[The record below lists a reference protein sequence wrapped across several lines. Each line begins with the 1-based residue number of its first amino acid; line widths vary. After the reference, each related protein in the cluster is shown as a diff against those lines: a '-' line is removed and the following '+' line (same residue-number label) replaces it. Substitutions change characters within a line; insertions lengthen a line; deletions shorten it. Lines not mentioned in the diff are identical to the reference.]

1 MIRCGIRLF
10 VISPADRRDRKGF
23 TISGRVWRTA
33 EQAMQHIETSL
44 AEGLAEGRSAAELSR
59 TIRQDLREPDRLFRR
74 VRDKN
79 GILQLSK
86 NAKAYHPGAGVYRS
100 SYKNA
105 LRLTR
110 TEINVSYAEADF
122 ERWQRL
128 DFVIGYEVRL
138 SNNHTCN
145 GHPFTDICDELAGK
159 YPKWFKFT
167 KWHPQCRCVCL
178 AIFDDDPGAGEV
190 RDVPANFKQWVTD
203 NQPRLDRSIKK
214 GTAPY
219 WVRDN
224 FSKQGKLTG
233 AGRKPATPRTT
244 GGGNKPPKP
253 PVTTTTA
260 PTDPDEERLMRE
272 TKDIMRRAREV
283 GDEVQ
288 SIAESIAG
296 RYDANCTPINY
307 KSEQSIIR
315 KVLTKREKKPSFGV
329 SDLKD
334 AARTTIIAGRER
346 IESVVEDLA
355 KEPAVK
361 LFQRDMGI
369 SAVKRQT
376 ADRYMGYTGTIVNLK
391 MPDGLLAEIQVNT
404 PKMIYAKEPREIAE
418 QLIGKE
424 KWLEIRRE
432 TGLEGGLGH
441 KMYEEIRVLKKGD
454 PRRAILKRQSEEYY
468 KHFQD

>member
-23 TISGRVWRTA
+23 NISGRVWRTA
-33 EQAMQHIETSL
+33 EQAREHIETSL

-59 TIRQDLREPDRLFRR
+59 TIRQDLREPARLYRR

-86 NAKAYHPGAGVYRS
+86 PAKAYHPGAGVYRS

-128 DFVIGYEVRL
+128 DFVVGYEVRL

-145 GHPFTDICDELAGK
+145 GQPFTDICDELAGK

-190 RDVPANFKQWVTD
+190 RDVPPNFKQWVTD

-224 FSKQGKLTG
+224 FSKEGKLTG
-233 AGRKPATPRTT
+233 AGRKPATPRTS

-253 PVTTTTA
+253 PRSST
-260 PTDPDEERLMRE
+260 PHTDAGDLFSTYRDYTEKGGGRMLIDTSFATEEKYKPDYYKVR
-272 TKDIMRRAREV
+272 KIGDSFARQ
-283 GDEVQ
+283 GHDVQ
-288 SIAESIAG
+288 MP
-296 RYDANCTPINY
+296 N
-307 KSEQSIIR
+307 
-315 KVLTKREKKPSFGV
+315 VHH
-329 SDLKD
+329 
-334 AARTTIIAGRER
+334 
-346 IESVVEDLA
+346 
-355 KEPAVK
+355 VK
-361 LFQRDMGI
+361 
-369 SAVKRQT
+369 
-376 ADRYMGYTGTIVNLK
+376 
-391 MPDGLLAEIQVNT
+391 
-404 PKMIYAKEPREIAE
+404 
-418 QLIGKE
+418 
-424 KWLEIRRE
+424 
-432 TGLEGGLGH
+432 
-441 KMYEEIRVLKKGD
+441 
-454 PRRAILKRQSEEYY
+454 SEEYSMIFGSLRGTQYWGKCPDLMVDGKPYEFESYIRPWTKRKVGRMIKHGLKQAPNVIIDNTKGCSDRYIRRLVAIKPETEELWVYEKGNIRLLY
-468 KHFQD
+468 KKQKATKW

>member
-33 EQAMQHIETSL
+33 EQAMQHIETSI

-59 TIRQDLREPDRLFRR
+59 TIREDLREPERLYRR

-79 GILQLSK
+79 GIPELSK
-86 NAKAYHPGAGVYRS
+86 PARAYHPGAGVYRS

-145 GHPFTDICDELAGK
+145 GHPFTDICDELVGK

-190 RDVPANFKQWVTD
+190 RDVPDNFKQWVTD
-203 NQPRLDRSIKK
+203 NKPRLDRSIKK

-224 FSKQGKLTG
+224 FSKQGTLTG
-233 AGRKPATPRTT
+233 AGRKP
-244 GGGNKPPKP
+244 PKP
-253 PVTTTTA
+253 PRSTTTVGSDDLFTTYRDYTKKGGGRMLIDTSFA
-260 PTDPDEERLMRE
+260 KEEKHKPDYFKVR
-272 TKDIMRRAREV
+272 KIGDSFARQ
-283 GDEVQ
+283 GHEVQ
-288 SIAESIAG
+288 MPNVHHVKSDEYSMIFGSLRGTRYWGKCPDLMVDGKPYEFESYI
-296 RYDANCTPINY
+296 RPWT
-307 KSEQSIIR
+307 KR
-315 KVLTKREKKPSFGV
+315 KVGRMIKHGLKQAPNVIIDNTKGCS
-329 SDLKD
+329 
-334 AARTTIIAGRER
+334 
-346 IESVVEDLA
+346 
-355 KEPAVK
+355 
-361 LFQRDMGI
+361 
-369 SAVKRQT
+369 
-376 ADRYMGYTGTIVNLK
+376 DRY
-391 MPDGLLAEIQVNT
+391 
-404 PKMIYAKEPREIAE
+404 
-418 QLIGKE
+418 
-424 KWLEIRRE
+424 IRRLVAIKPE
-432 TGLEGGLGH
+432 TEELWV
-441 KMYEEIRVLKKGD
+441 YEKGNIRLLYKKQK
-454 PRRAILKRQSEEYY
+454 ATKW
-468 KHFQD
+468 

>member
-33 EQAMQHIETSL
+33 EQAIQHIETSL
-44 AEGLAEGRSAAELSR
+44 SEGLAEGRSAAELSR

-79 GILQLSK
+79 GNLQLSTS
-86 NAKAYHPGAGVYRS
+86 ARAYHPGAGVYRS

-190 RDVPANFKQWVTD
+190 RDVPPNFKQWVTD
-203 NQPRLDRSIKK
+203 NKPRLDRSIKK

-224 FSKQGKLTG
+224 FSKEGKLTG
-233 AGRKPATPRTT
+233 AGRKP
-244 GGGNKPPKP
+244 PKP
-253 PVTTTTA
+253 PRSSTPHTDAGDLFTTYRDYTKKGGGRMLIDTSFA
-260 PTDPDEERLMRE
+260 TEEKHKPDYYKVR
-272 TKDIMRRAREV
+272 KIGDSFARQ
-283 GDEVQ
+283 GQEVQ
-288 SIAESIAG
+288 MPNVHHVKSDEYSMIFGSLRGTQYWGKCPDLMVDGKPYEFESYI
-296 RYDANCTPINY
+296 RPWT
-307 KSEQSIIR
+307 KR
-315 KVLTKREKKPSFGV
+315 KVGRMIKHGLKQAPNVIIDNTKGCS
-329 SDLKD
+329 
-334 AARTTIIAGRER
+334 
-346 IESVVEDLA
+346 
-355 KEPAVK
+355 
-361 LFQRDMGI
+361 
-369 SAVKRQT
+369 
-376 ADRYMGYTGTIVNLK
+376 DRY
-391 MPDGLLAEIQVNT
+391 
-404 PKMIYAKEPREIAE
+404 
-418 QLIGKE
+418 
-424 KWLEIRRE
+424 IRRLVAIKPE
-432 TGLEGGLGH
+432 TEELWV
-441 KMYEEIRVLKKGD
+441 YEKGNIRLLYKKQK
-454 PRRAILKRQSEEYY
+454 ATKW
-468 KHFQD
+468 